1 VPPHESTIKEISVR
15 SRNLLALAAAGVL
28 AVGAAACGSSSS
40 SSTSSTSTASS
51 KKVGGTISGAGA
63 TFPQPVYD
71 EWGNRF
77 KSKTGTTVNYNPIG
91 SGGGIAQFTAGTVDF
106 GATDSAMKDAEVAA
120 AKKKGQPVH
129 VPTVFGAITVSYN
142 VSGLAKGLKLDG
154 PTIANIFLGK
164 IKKWNDPAIKALN
177 SGTSLPA
184 TAITVV
190 HRSDASGTT
199 KLFTT
204 FLQDSSPTWSKQVGS
219 DKTVK
224 WPTGTGAAKNAG
236 VAAAV
241 KQTDGAVGYV
251 EQAYALQNNFTTAD
265 VKNKAGQFV
274 APTLQSTSAAGQ
286 GLTVPADL
294 RFSAI
299 NKSANPQAYPIAS
312 ATFLLVYK
320 DQCKAG
326 KSPTTAQLVVN
337 WLNYGLTDGQQVAPE
352 LQYAPLPA
360 NILAPAKAA
369 VAGLVCNGSP
379 LKPNA

>member
-1 VPPHESTIKEISVR
+1 VR
-15 SRNLLALAAAGVL
+15 SRNLLVLAATGALAI
-28 AVGAAACGSSSS
+28 GAAACGSSSKS
-40 SSTSSTSTASS
+40 SSTSG

-77 KSKTGTTVNYNPIG
+77 KNQTGTTVNYNPIG

-106 GATDSAMKDAEVAA
+106 GATDSAMKDPEVAA
-120 AKKKGQPVH
+120 AQKKGQPVH

-142 VSGLAKGLKLDG
+142 VSGISKGLKLDG
-154 PTIANIFLGK
+154 ATIANIFLGK
-164 IKKWNDPAIKALN
+164 IKKWNDSAIKALN
-177 SGTSLPA
+177 PGLSLPG

-190 HRSDASGTT
+190 HRSDESGTT

-204 FLQDSSPTWSKQVGS
+204 FLQATSPQWAKQVGS

-236 VAAAV
+236 VAAGV

-265 VKNKAGQFV
+265 VKNKAGNYV
-274 APTLQSTSAAGQ
+274 APSLASTTAAGQ
-286 GLTVPADL
+286 GLTVPSDL

-299 NKSANPQAYPIAS
+299 NKSPNPQAYPIAS

-326 KSPTTAQLVVN
+326 KPQNTAQLVVN
-337 WLNYGLTDGQQVAPE
+337 WLNYALNGGQKVAPD
-352 LQYAPLPA
+352 LQYAPLPPK
-360 NILAPAKAA
+360 ILIPAKAA